1 MILIACVIVAAIL
14 LLVIGFLA
22 PRFSH
27 RPQRQVD
34 KGLDKADQN
43 ARKVPG
49 PLGDVMDKTTR
60 ASRKVADTSAETG
73 REARYKSEE

>member
-34 KGLDKADQN
+34 KGLDKADEN
-43 ARKVPG
+43 AQKAPAPLDKV
-49 PLGDVMDKTTR
+49 MHKSTR
-60 ASRKVADTSAETG
+60 ASRKVADKSTEAG

>member
-22 PRFSH
+22 PRLSR
-27 RPQRQVD
+27 RPQGEVD
-34 KGLDKADQN
+34 KQLDNADRNAQKA
-43 ARKVPG
+43 PG
-49 PLGDVMDKTTR
+49 PLGGVMDKTTR
-60 ASRKVADTSAETG
+60 ASRKIADTATETG

>member
-34 KGLDKADQN
+34 KGLDKADEN
-43 ARKVPG
+43 AQKAPW
-49 PLGDVMDKTTR
+49 PLDKVMDRSTR
-60 ASRKVADTSAETG
+60 ASRKVADKSTEAG
-73 REARYKSEE
+73 REARYRSEE

>member
-1 MILIACVIVAAIL
+1 MILITCVIVAAIL

-43 ARKVPG
+43 AQKAPG
-49 PLGDVMDKTTR
+49 PVDKMMHASTR
-60 ASRKVADTSAETG
+60 ASRKVADAATETG
-73 REARYKSEE
+73 RQARYKSEE

>member
-1 MILIACVIVAAIL
+1 MILIACVVVAALL

-22 PRFSH
+22 PRFSR
-27 RPQRQVD
+27 RPQHEVD

-43 ARKVPG
+43 AQKAPA
-49 PLGDVMDKTTR
+49 PLDEVMDKTTR
-60 ASRKVADTSAETG
+60 TSRKVADTATEAG

>member
-14 LLVIGFLA
+14 LLAIGFLA

-34 KGLDKADQN
+34 RGLDKADEN
-43 ARKVPG
+43 AQKAPG
-49 PLGDVMDKTTR
+49 PLDEIMHKSTR
-60 ASRKVADTSAETG
+60 ASRKVADKATEAG